1 MLKNKLVD
9 LDKIIIYRITHIE
22 NIPHILQYGITHK
35 DSLNKNHDFVNIGD
49 VSLIDTRSSKRIR
62 VDNGEYTSD
71 NIETIVLGDYIL
83 FYFGIRMPML
93 YVAQHGGNF
102 VEKAHSPEN
111 IVYIACSLK
120 SIILNRN
127 GLYFTDGHATDKF
140 TTFYNKDK
148 ISELVKII
156 DWNAVK
162 SVYWGGE
169 KNLDLK
175 RKKQAE
181 LLVSG
186 DVSPEHIV
194 GFGCFN
200 EKSKNTLISLGVL
213 ENKIKIIPDAYY

>member
-1 MLKNKLVD
+1 MD
-9 LDKIIIYRITHIE
+9 LDKVIIYRITHIK
-22 NIPHILQYGITHK
+22 NIPHILQYGITHR
-35 DSLNKNHDFVNIGD
+35 DSPNKNHNFVNIGD
-49 VSLIDTRSSKRIR
+49 LSLIDTRRSKQIR
-62 VDNGEYTSD
+62 VDNGEYSSD
-71 NIETIVLGDYIL
+71 NIETIVLGDYIP

-120 SIILNRN
+120 SIILNGN
-127 GLYFTDGHATDKF
+127 KLYFTDGHATDNF

-148 ISELVKII
+148 ITELVKII
-156 DWNAVK
+156 DWKAVK

-169 KNLDLK
+169 ENLDLK

-186 DVSPEHIV
+186 DISPKHIV

-200 EKSKNTLISLGVL
+200 EKAKNTLISLGVL
-213 ENKIKIIPDAYY
+213 EDKIKIIRDAYY